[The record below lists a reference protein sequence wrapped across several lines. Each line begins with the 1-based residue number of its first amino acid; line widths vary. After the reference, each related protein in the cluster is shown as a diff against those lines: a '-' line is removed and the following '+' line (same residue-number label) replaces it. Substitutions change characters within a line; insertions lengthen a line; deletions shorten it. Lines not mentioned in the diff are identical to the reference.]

1 MDAWREEISKA
12 IEKQIR
18 FHCLPLGNWNSCCTG
33 SENLRTTATSSYK
46 RDHEQGVDNECD
58 CFGGAQYAQEFHWH
72 SAVAGSLGG
81 FSAHTRNIVL
91 DLFANIQLKT
101 WRAINASMMETIN
114 RKYIR
119 VSITTPTTQAGTVG
133 GGTQLP
139 SQSV

>member
-1 MDAWREEISKA
+1 MPTTTTILHSM
-12 IEKQIR
+12 ILILHPGVIR
-18 FHCLPLGNWNSCCTG
+18 
-33 SENLRTTATSSYK
+33 
-46 RDHEQGVDNECD
+46 RDHEQGVENECD

-91 DLFANIQLKT
+91 DVFIAICQYPAQNMESYQCINDGNLNGNISVSL
-101 WRAINASMMETIN
+101 S
-114 RKYIR
+114 